1 MAGASTELFTFSTE
15 YSGALTDGLTVLLSF
30 NTAGSVA
37 TCCSIF
43 HGGSWEHLYSS
54 VGTTTQIG
62 KIVLNNGFLNI
73 EAYLPGDPMYVCIIP
88 VEGYPTT

>member
-1 MAGASTELFTFSTE
+1 MAGPSTSFFTFSTE
-15 YSGALTDGLTVLLSF
+15 YNGALTDGLTVLLSF
-30 NTAGSVA
+30 NTVSSVA

-54 VGTTTQIG
+54 VGTTACID

-73 EAYLPGDPMYVCIIP
+73 EARLPDDPMYVCIIP
-88 VEGYPTT
+88 VEGYLTT